1 MICFWTLQGCLQ
13 VVMEVVELGISGS
26 KSREIPRVSNTTNQ
40 CGFTCALNF
49 WGKKS
54 RRRGA
59 DGTGLPPFDT
69 DFSVGSQTMPTYVD
83 HSFHQFWHSNPINFS
98 TKVSVMAIWTPQL
111 FFFHSLQFPFHIVNF
126 LKIKTVLTNIF
137 LLLSQGS
144 SARNRIY
151 PSVKRWVNTKVPLLL
166 LAVSAQ
172 FCVCSRIDI
181 SKGHRIN
188 HV

>member
-1 MICFWTLQGCLQ
+1 MTALASLHLTQNSWVTNDANVSRSQLSSVLTQQSYKFQYQSFCSGHCFSC
-13 VVMEVVELGISGS
+13 
-26 KSREIPRVSNTTNQ
+26 
-40 CGFTCALNF
+40 
-49 WGKKS
+49 
-54 RRRGA
+54 
-59 DGTGLPPFDT
+59 
-69 DFSVGSQTMPTYVD
+69 
-83 HSFHQFWHSNPINFS
+83 
-98 TKVSVMAIWTPQL
+98 
-111 FFFHSLQFPFHIVNF
+111 LQFPFQIVNF